1 MSIYNDKRLTDT
13 EWAIWEQTYDDGYHC
28 EDCKFKYVINEPHG
42 ETLRFC
48 SAEDSISDCPEVELW
63 GIENA
68 L

>member
-42 ETLRFC
+42 DKTRLC
-48 SAEDSISDCPEVELW
+48 SCEDAIQKCPAVSTFHF
-63 GIENA
+63 GV
-68 L
+68 